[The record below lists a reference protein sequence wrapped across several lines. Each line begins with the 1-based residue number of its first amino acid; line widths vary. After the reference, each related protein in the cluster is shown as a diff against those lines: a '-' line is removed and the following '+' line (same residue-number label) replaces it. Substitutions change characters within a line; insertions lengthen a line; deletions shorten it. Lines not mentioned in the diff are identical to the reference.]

1 MNKSFHIN
9 ADVGEGF
16 GIEAEI
22 MPLIDS
28 CNIACGGHA
37 GTKEEI
43 TRAIA
48 LAKKNGVK
56 IGAHPSYPDLK
67 NFGRISMEITPDK
80 LYESL
85 KKQLK
90 SVLYHSSYTLN
101 HVKAHGALYHDSAN
115 KPEIADL
122 LIKVILELCPHAI
135 IVTLPNSILEKLGQK
150 NNLTI
155 WREGFIDRLYHDN
168 GQLVSRAN
176 PIATLSTLE
185 DLYQQFYSLINH
197 QNVKTLEGN
206 TLSLKVDTLCI
217 HGDHPN
223 AIRNLKSLIIR
234 FKQ

>member
-155 WREGFIDRLYHDN
+155 WREGYIDRLYHDN

-176 PIATLSTLE
+176 PIAILSTIE

>member
-22 MPLIDS
+22 MTLIDS

-37 GTKEEI
+37 GSKEEI
-43 TRAIA
+43 FKAIT

-90 SVLYHSSYTLN
+90 SILYHSSYTLN

-150 NNLTI
+150 KNLTI
-155 WREGFIDRLYHDN
+155 WREGYIDRRYHDN

-176 PIATLSTLE
+176 PMATLSTLE
-185 DLYQQFYSLINH
+185 DLYQQFYSLINY

-217 HGDHPN
+217 HGDHHN
-223 AIRNLKSLIIR
+223 AVRNLKSLILR

>member
-9 ADVGEGF
+9 ADIGEGF
-16 GIEAEI
+16 GIEAEM

-37 GTKEEI
+37 GSKEEI
-43 TRAIA
+43 SKAIA
-48 LAKKNGVK
+48 LAEKNDVK
-56 IGAHPSYPDLK
+56 IGAHPSYPDLE
-67 NFGRISMEITPDK
+67 NFGRISMEINLDE
-80 LYESL
+80 LYKSI
-85 KKQLK
+85 KQQMILF
-90 SVLYHSSYTLN
+90 LNESSYTLN

-115 KPEIADL
+115 KPKIASI

-135 IVTLPNSILEKLGQK
+135 IVTLPNSILEKLGK
-150 NNLTI
+150 ENNLTI
-155 WREGFIDRLYHDN
+155 WREGFIDRRYHDN

-176 PIATLSTLE
+176 PSATLSTLE
-185 DLYQQFYSLINH
+185 DLNQQFYTLINH
-197 QNVKTLEGN
+197 QYVKTLEGN

-223 AIRNLKSLIIR
+223 SVRNLKSLMIS

>member
-43 TRAIA
+43 TRVIT
-48 LAKKNGVK
+48 LAKKNDIK

-155 WREGFIDRLYHDN
+155 WREGYIDRLYHDN

-176 PIATLSTLE
+176 PIAILSTIE

>member
-67 NFGRISMEITPDK
+67 NFGRFSMEITPDK

-85 KKQLK
+85 KEQLK
-90 SVLYHSSYTLN
+90 SVLHHSSYTLN

-155 WREGFIDRLYHDN
+155 WREGYIDRLYHDN

-223 AIRNLKSLIIR
+223 AIRNLKSIIIR

>member
-48 LAKKNGVK
+48 LAKKNDVK
-56 IGAHPSYPDLK
+56 SGAHPSYPDLK

-90 SVLYHSSYTLN
+90 SVLYHSSNTLN

-115 KPEIADL
+115 KPEIAGL

-155 WREGFIDRLYHDN
+155 WREGYIDRLYHDN

-223 AIRNLKSLIIR
+223 AVRNLKSLIIR

>member
-48 LAKKNGVK
+48 LAKKNGIK

-155 WREGFIDRLYHDN
+155 WREGYIDRRYHGN

-223 AIRNLKSLIIR
+223 AIRNLKSIIIR

>member
-37 GTKEEI
+37 GSKEEI
-43 TRAIA
+43 SKAIA

-90 SVLYHSSYTLN
+90 SILHHSSYTLN

-115 KPEIADL
+115 KPEIADV

-135 IVTLPNSILEKLGQK
+135 IVTLPNSFLEKLGQK
-150 NNLTI
+150 KNLTI
-155 WREGFIDRLYHDN
+155 WREGYIDRRYHDN

-176 PIATLSTLE
+176 PMATLSTLE
-185 DLYQQFYSLINH
+185 DLYQQFYSLINY

-217 HGDHPN
+217 HGDHHN
-223 AIRNLKSLIIR
+223 VVRNLKSLILR

>member
-43 TRAIA
+43 TRVIT
-48 LAKKNGVK
+48 LAKKNDIK